1 MEQKRRKRRGLGRL
15 LAQPPVNFYGQT
27 AAHITGRRLVE
38 IQGCRRVLEIE
49 EGHLCLDMGRWIMDL
64 YGDGLVIRAL
74 EGRQAVVEGTL
85 NRAEF
90 SPGKEMGQ
98 R

>member
-1 MEQKRRKRRGLGRL
+1 MVRGL
-15 LAQPPVNFYGQT
+15 LAQPPEHFYSQT

-49 EGHLCLDMGRWIMDL
+49 EGHLCLDMGRWQMDL
-64 YGDGLVIRAL
+64 YGDQLTIRAL
-74 EGRQAVVEGTL
+74 EGRQLVVEGAL

-90 SPGKEMGQ
+90 SGRKEGN
-98 R
+98 RE

>member
-1 MEQKRRKRRGLGRL
+1 MEKRRGKSGVLRGL
-15 LAQPPVNFYGQT
+15 LAQPPQYFYSQS

-49 EGHLCLDMGRWIMDL
+49 EGHLSLDMGRWILDL
-64 YGDGLVIRAL
+64 YGDRLMVRAL
-74 EGRQAVVEGTL
+74 EGRQAVVEGAL

-90 SPGKEMGQ
+90 SPKKEAGQ
-98 R
+98 